1 MIHRIAIY
9 FSFIIRV
16 VNCFQNPILEDDSQA
31 VWDKIFTD
39 LVVNCFQNPILED
52 DSQASFSRASLRSSC
67 ELLSESYFR
76 G

>member
-1 MIHRIAIY
+1 MIHR
-9 FSFIIRV
+9 FS
-16 VNCFQNPILEDDSQA
+16 ILFNLVA
-31 VWDKIFTD
+31 

-52 DSQASFSRASLRSSC
+52 DSQEEVNAVADFFSC

>member
-1 MIHRIAIY
+1 MIHRFKAFQIFY
-9 FSFIIRV
+9 IIVVNCFQNPILEDDSQDRYLPDWSLIV

-31 VWDKIFTD
+31 FLLADLIF
-39 LVVNCFQNPILED
+39 
-52 DSQASFSRASLRSSC
+52 AGC